1 MFPQYFW
8 GFSYIGLLYYKLS
21 ITRQRI
27 RFGVL
32 CCCLTLRFMAVVPH
46 LVQAVTQIKV
56 VIVLL
61 PFSILSRN
69 KNTTSILVSIHRQSE
84 E

>member
-1 MFPQYFW
+1 
-8 GFSYIGLLYYKLS
+8 
-21 ITRQRI
+21 
-27 RFGVL
+27 
-32 CCCLTLRFMAVVPH
+32 MAVVPH